1 MIAYPPIDL
10 CKSENETKT
19 GLEKFQQAL
28 SIKQSYHLFNIQ
40 SLSSLSKSHVTF
52 TIDNLSLLAAI
63 LPCLFITLNN
73 NHFKGFLLF
82 KGS

>member
-1 MIAYPPIDL
+1 MRDKNYEYNICFGA
-10 CKSENETKT
+10 
-19 GLEKFQQAL
+19 GLEKVPQPL

-63 LPCLFITLNN
+63 LPCLSIILNN